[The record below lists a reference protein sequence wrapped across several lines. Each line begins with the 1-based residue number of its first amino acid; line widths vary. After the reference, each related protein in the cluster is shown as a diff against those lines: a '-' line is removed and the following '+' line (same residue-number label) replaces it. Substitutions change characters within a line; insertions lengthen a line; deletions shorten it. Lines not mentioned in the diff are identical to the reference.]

1 MTEPKEFTRY
11 LKKVTPEDLL
21 KIEELLQES
30 PRDLDILDWA
40 AFANYSSGHYAR
52 AVELYRQCVELE
64 PNSAS
69 FHYFLGSSLFQ
80 LEDVAG
86 AETEWSRVME
96 LDADGKFRS
105 RAGEKLRL
113 LKR

>member
-1 MTEPKEFTRY
+1 MSEPKEFTRY

-21 KIEELLQES
+21 KIEELLQEC

-40 AFANYSSGHYAR
+40 AFANYSSGHHQR
-52 AVELYRQCVELE
+52 AVELYRRCIELE

-69 FHYFLGSSLFQ
+69 FRYFLGSSLFQ
-80 LEDVAG
+80 LGEVAG
-86 AETEWSRVME
+86 AEVEWAKVME
-96 LDADGKFRS
+96 LDAEGKFRS
-105 RAGEKLRL
+105 RAGEKLRM